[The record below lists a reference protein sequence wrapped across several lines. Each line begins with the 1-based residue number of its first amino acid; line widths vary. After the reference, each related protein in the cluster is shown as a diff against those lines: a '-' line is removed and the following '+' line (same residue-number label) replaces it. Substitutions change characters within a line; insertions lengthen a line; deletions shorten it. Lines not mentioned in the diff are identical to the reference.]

1 VGVGALAAILL
12 AALVPEIFEPQ
23 YVPPK
28 RRPLVRVK
36 PVHIGAVSPFSIE

>member
-1 VGVGALAAILL
+1 MGVGALAAILL

-23 YVPPK
+23 YVPPR

-36 PVHIGAVSPFSIE
+36 PVHVGAVSQFAME